1 MNQVDIYIGDYRLDL
16 FQDEEISIN
25 LSVQNIQDL
34 SKVFTDFTQSFTVP
48 ASGWNNEILRHYY
61 RTDVDAVTVTKKNP
75 ILPESLFE
83 AYEARVKNA
92 GGVVEA
98 RDCCIGALEA
108 LGGSFSSKSYSN
120 SFDFRL
126 RPQAR
131 IEINAL
137 PFREGVLEME
147 NVLIQNNEPYAY
159 SLSFYG
165 SLVSLADLMGEDYLF
180 DLDLS
185 AYDHS
190 YDGATIIQG
199 FNQEAL
205 FGGNVFYPLMS
216 PKNNWYYNSSVTDA
230 TSTNIAT
237 NKAVTPHGVYY
248 DELKPAIKVV
258 KLLEAMESKYGITF
272 SGSFMSDD
280 EFNKLYLWAHR
291 FEGYLF
297 DSTTTIPWRLIN
309 FNRNTGSGSQFNLT
323 TDTWTVQTASEY
335 QLRVQ
340 VSNTSADYELG
351 LFLNGE
357 LLAVAREF
365 ANVGTNTSFFD
376 GFIFQAG
383 DEIQLKIRPQSPTS
397 MTYQVDDYTGYT
409 APDGIPVLQQ
419 FEVDQSSSAS
429 YTFSLEM
436 SPLMPE
442 IKVVDFLAGI
452 IKMHNLV
459 IVPISQTEFSLQTL
473 NDWYASGTNVDLSSN
488 MNVDEISVNRPQ
500 LYREIE
506 FQYQETDQILGFEYA
521 RTNLV
526 GFGDLESYFSWD
538 GETYNIKLPFE
549 CPLFERQTDTNTNA
563 LTNVLAYKSITNQ
576 VDDTGGFNAYL
587 GSPIL
592 IYGEFSVD
600 ISANPIN
607 FVDESNTETQ
617 CDEIWY
623 ANTSSTSIG
632 TGLAYSLTWGAD
644 LDPYYLEPIGKSLY
658 QTYWESYI
666 VDLYN
671 SKRRVVQVEGILPL
685 GRIINLQ
692 LNNKIVWNNQRWIVN
707 TVNVNMTT
715 GRSRFELLNDV

>member
-1 MNQVDIYIGDYRLDL
+1 
-16 FQDEEISIN
+16 
-25 LSVQNIQDL
+25 
-34 SKVFTDFTQSFTVP
+34 
-48 ASGWNNEILRHYY
+48 
-61 RTDVDAVTVTKKNP
+61 
-75 ILPESLFE
+75 
-83 AYEARVKNA
+83 
-92 GGVVEA
+92 
-98 RDCCIGALEA
+98 
-108 LGGSFSSKSYSN
+108 
-120 SFDFRL
+120 
-126 RPQAR
+126 
-131 IEINAL
+131 
-137 PFREGVLEME
+137 
-147 NVLIQNNEPYAY
+147 
-159 SLSFYG
+159 
-165 SLVSLADLMGEDYLF
+165 
-180 DLDLS
+180 
-185 AYDHS
+185 
-190 YDGATIIQG
+190 
-199 FNQEAL
+199 
-205 FGGNVFYPLMS
+205 
-216 PKNNWYYNSSVTDA
+216 
-230 TSTNIAT
+230 
-237 NKAVTPHGVYY
+237 
-248 DELKPAIKVV
+248 
-258 KLLEAMESKYGITF
+258 
-272 SGSFMSDD
+272 
-280 EFNKLYLWAHR
+280 
-291 FEGYLF
+291 
-297 DSTTTIPWRLIN
+297 
-309 FNRNTGSGSQFNLT
+309 
-323 TDTWTVQTASEY
+323 
-335 QLRVQ
+335 
-340 VSNTSADYELG
+340 
-351 LFLNGE
+351 
-357 LLAVAREF
+357 
-365 ANVGTNTSFFD
+365 
-376 GFIFQAG
+376 
-383 DEIQLKIRPQSPTS
+383 
-397 MTYQVDDYTGYT
+397 
-409 APDGIPVLQQ
+409 
-419 FEVDQSSSAS
+419 
-429 YTFSLEM
+429 M

-488 MNVDEISVNRPQ
+488 MDVDEISVNRPQ

-576 VDDTGGFNAYL
+576 VDDTGGFNPYL

-666 VDLYN
+666 VDLYD
-671 SKRRVVQVEGILPL
+671 SKRRVVQVEGVLPL